1 EGHLGDLS
9 GHGPRRGLGPRRRAL
24 ALGAPG
30 RPRGV
35 LREVLPHGDGG
46 RGGREGEAHGG
57 IRRPQPVHPRLL
69 LLRHAHAGGRSLRAY
84 RDSAVPRRRAIG
96 DARSGVLRGRWPGGT
111 AGAILG
117 ARQQV
122 DGSTSGAR
130 EGGMASVTSIS
141 ASRKAESVEWQ
152 LRVDLAA
159 AFRLAADFGWH
170 EAVANHFSLA
180 VSADGKKFLMNPRW
194 RHFARV
200 KASELQLLDA
210 DDKTTMSRP
219 DAPDASAW
227 CIHGHMHGALPQAR
241 CILHCHPPYATAI
254 ASLADPDLKPIEQN
268 TARYYRRLAIDR
280 EFGGIADNEEEG
292 RRLVRVIGDKK
303 QVILGNHGVITMGNT
318 VAEAFDDLYY
328 LERACQTLV
337 LAYSTGQPLK
347 VLSHEIAETT
357 ARGWEDYKDAAFSHF
372 DQLKAMLD
380 AKDPSYKD

>member
-1 EGHLGDLS
+1 MS
-9 GHGPRRGLGPRRRAL
+9 RVTNIRANRR
-24 ALGAPG
+24 
-30 RPRGV
+30 
-35 LREVLPHGDGG
+35 D
-46 RGGREGEAHGG
+46 
-57 IRRPQPVHPRLL
+57 
-69 LLRHAHAGGRSLRAY
+69 
-84 RDSAVPRRRAIG
+84 DS
-96 DARSGVLRGRWPGGT
+96 
-111 AGAILG
+111 
-117 ARQQV
+117 
-122 DGSTSGAR
+122 
-130 EGGMASVTSIS
+130 M
-141 ASRKAESVEWQ
+141 EWQ
-152 LRVDLAA
+152 LRIDLAA
-159 AFRLAADFGWH
+159 AFRLAAELNWH

-180 VSADGKKFLMNPRW
+180 VSADGKRFLMNPKW
-194 RHFARV
+194 RHFGRV
-200 KASELQLLDA
+200 KASELLLLDA
-210 DDKTTMSRP
+210 DDKETMSRA

-227 CIHGHMHGALPQAR
+227 CIHGHLHGSLRQAR

-303 QVILGNHGVITMGNT
+303 HAILGNHGVLAMADT
-318 VAEAFDDLYY
+318 VAEAFDNLYY

-347 VLSHEIAETT
+347 VLPHEIAEAT